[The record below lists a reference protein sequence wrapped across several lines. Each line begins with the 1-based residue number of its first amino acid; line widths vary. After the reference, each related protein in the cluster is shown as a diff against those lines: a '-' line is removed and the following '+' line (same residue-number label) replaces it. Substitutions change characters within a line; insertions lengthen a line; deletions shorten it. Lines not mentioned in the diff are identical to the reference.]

1 MVSSGKEEIFEQKW
15 QSNMAFNN
23 SQASSIPQSL
33 KYIINEI
40 KLMLQINTLRPP
52 NESILVEKWEAALI
66 LALNSKLL
74 S

>member
-23 SQASSIPQSL
+23 IQASSIPQSL